1 MPSPADNFSEAPTSS
16 VTIESPFPSSF
27 QSFSEEPA
35 ESLNEEE
42 YSTFTEADSPFPS
55 IYELENPLET
65 QGIVAPE
72 MEEYVAFLNELY
84 DEEFNDAIADLA
96 DEATEIYQNQFESEY
111 GDPVLQKREASY
123 LLETHF
129 NPLISETEAFVEGLI
144 YELEQHDLDAISES
158 EVDEIIDRYE
168 PEFEGGIGKFFRRA
182 GRKLKRAAKKLGK
195 KLRKTVRS
203 VAKRAKKG
211 IKAIGKGIRKAGKW
225 VKKRILGV
233 LNKLKKFIKP
243 LLERV
248 LKFALN
254 RLPPQYR
261 NLAQGLAKRLFGK
274 EVSELELFE
283 LEEDTTQD
291 VTAIQ
296 NEFDEQIAELLFA
309 ESEADMDATLAKYE
323 IEARQPITEDAVDN
337 LDRARTEFINQISQ
351 LKDGED
357 PTPSIENFVPA
368 IMAALKLGL
377 RLIGRQKAVRFLAKL
392 LAKLIVK
399 FVGPKYAPL
408 LSQAIVDVGLRLLGL
423 EVMPEDE
430 ENAAGAAVAATVEE
444 TVRQVTALPDYV
456 LDNEE
461 LLEGF
466 VLEAFE
472 KAAAANLP
480 PILSE
485 SSYERRPELRE
496 TSKIRGTWLL
506 HPLNRRR
513 KHYKKYS
520 RIAEVNITPEIAR
533 TVKTFCGV
541 PLSGFLR
548 DRLGLVPGRSVK
560 ARIHLYEAIPGT
572 MLGQI
577 CRSETHVSGLGTT
590 EARSQLHPLTPEVA
604 GMILGESGLGREVSH
619 RYLDHQPTTAVGQ
632 RFYYLEIPGAHP
644 QMMPTLEGEAVARHA
659 SEVNIVIDFPAN
671 QLRTFVFLSE
681 ADAQSIAVRL
691 RRRAP
696 IGMVIAQLHSILSS
710 KLKVV
715 LSGKFAGHVKI
726 IHGAVTPEYA
736 RGPALK
742 LLPQA
747 VTERFTQQVT
757 DWLGVFFSNYL
768 KQHPQN
774 FITAAEDFADGV
786 TLTARLNDP
795 PGLSTLG
802 RALRGEPISLYS
814 FNFSDGMP
822 EANIHVSAGF
832 SRE

>member
-1 MPSPADNFSEAPTSS
+1 M
-16 VTIESPFPSSF
+16 VESPFPSSF
-27 QSFSEEPA
+27 QAFGEEPV

-42 YSTFTEADSPFPS
+42 YSRFVESDSPFPS
-55 IYELENPLET
+55 IYELENPLEP

-129 NPLISETEAFVEGLI
+129 NPLVSESEAFVEGLTH
-144 YELEQHDLDAISES
+144 ELEQHDLDAISAS
-158 EVDEIIDRYE
+158 EMDRIIDQYE
-168 PEFEGGIGKFFRRA
+168 PEFEGF
-182 GRKLKRAAKKLGK
+182 LK
-195 KLRKTVRS
+195 KLRK
-203 VAKRAKKG
+203 
-211 IKAIGKGIRKAGKW
+211 KARGAF
-225 VKKRILGV
+225 
-233 LNKLKKFIKP
+233 NKLKKKVKDTAKAVGRKFRNAGEKIKEGFQKGGRRILKFLRKLVKP
-243 LLERV
+243 LINRI

-254 RLPPQYR
+254 SLPSKYR
-261 NLAQGLAKRLFGK
+261 KPAQNLHKRLFGK
-274 EVSELELFE
+274 EVSELEIFE
-283 LEEDTTQD
+283 AEEEATQNIA
-291 VTAIQ
+291 TIQ
-296 NEFDEQIAELLFA
+296 NEFDEQVAELLFA
-309 ESEADMDATLAKYE
+309 KSEADMDATVAHYE
-323 IEARQPITEDAVDN
+323 AEAQQIVADDAVDQLN
-337 LDRARTEFINQISQ
+337 RARADFIDQISQ
-351 LKDGED
+351 LEEGED
-357 PTPSIENFVPA
+357 PTPVVENFIPG
-368 IMAALKLGL
+368 IMTALRLGL
-377 RLIGRQKAVRFLAKL
+377 RLIGRQRIVKFLAKL
-392 LAKLIVK
+392 IAKLIRK
-399 FVGPKYAPL
+399 FVGKKYAPL
-408 LSQAIVDVGLRLLGL
+408 LSQAIANLGIRLLLGN

-430 ENAAGAAVAATVEE
+430 ANIAGAAVAATVED
-444 TVRQVTALPDYV
+444 TVRQVAALPDYV

-480 PILSE
+480 PVLSE
-485 SSYERRPELRE
+485 STYEKHPELRE

-513 KHYKKYS
+513 KRYNYKKYS

-541 PLSGFLR
+541 PLSVFLR
-548 DRLGLVPGRSVK
+548 DRLGLVPGRPVK

-572 MLGQI
+572 RLGQI
-577 CRSETHVSGLGTT
+577 CQSETHVSGLGTA
-590 EARSQLHPLTPEVA
+590 EARSQLHPLTPEAA

-619 RYLDHQPTTAVGQ
+619 KYLDHQPTTAVGQ

-644 QMMPTLEGEAVARHA
+644 QMMPTPEGETVARHA
-659 SEVNIVIDFPAN
+659 SEVNVVIDFPAN

-681 ADAQSIAVRL
+681 ADAQSIAVKL

-696 IGMVIAQLHSILSS
+696 IGMVIAQLHSIFSP

-715 LSGKFAGHVKI
+715 LSGQFAGHVKI

-768 KQHPQN
+768 KQYPQN
-774 FITAAEDFADGV
+774 LITAAEDFADGI

-822 EANIHVSAGF
+822 EANVHVSAGF